1 MKKLFAILAV
11 AGFMAACNNGEN
23 KDAAKDSAA
32 ADTSA
37 TMMDTSNHMM
47 DTANHT
53 MDSTTMGADTTKH

>member
-23 KDAAKDSAA
+23 KDAAADSAA
-32 ADTSA
+32 ADTST
-37 TMMDTSNHMM
+37 TMVDTSTHTM

-53 MDSTTMGADTTKH
+53 MDSASMHTDTTKH